1 MSVRLRK
8 WKGKDGKVLEHW
20 AIDVKVAM
28 PGRRP
33 QRVRDFSP
41 VNTRRG
47 ALQYERQVRD
57 AILAGTLGKE
67 VKEVPTL
74 ESFQSRF
81 LDYSEVNN
89 KPSTVYAKRWVLRT
103 HLVPAF
109 GKRRLDTIGPA
120 DVETYKARKL
130 KDGQAAKSVNNHLT
144 ILRKLLNLAAEWGE
158 LPHAPRVKQLRVAH
172 GDFQFLSFEETE
184 RFVRAAATEWKA
196 FVVTALKTGLRVGEL
211 LALKWEDLD
220 LVAGRLLVRRTLWHD
235 QEGTP
240 KGGRTREVPLS
251 NEAIATLKAHRH
263 LKGDYVFC
271 ETNGK
276 RLTHSRV
283 KSVVPSTCKKAGLAK
298 RLTTHDLR
306 HTFAS
311 HLVMRGVALKAVQ
324 ELLGHA
330 TMEMTMRYA
339 HLSPEVKRE
348 AVQVL
353 DRPVPGNFGAHVG
366 HMEGRKRIT
375 P

>member
-1 MSVRLRK
+1 MV
-8 WKGKDGKVLEHW
+8 
-20 AIDVKVAM
+20 
-28 PGRRP
+28 
-33 QRVRDFSP
+33 
-41 VNTRRG
+41 
-47 ALQYERQVRD
+47 
-57 AILAGTLGKE
+57 
-67 VKEVPTL
+67 
-74 ESFQSRF
+74 
-81 LDYSEVNN
+81 
-89 KPSTVYAKRWVLRT
+89 
-103 HLVPAF
+103 
-109 GKRRLDTIGPA
+109 
-120 DVETYKARKL
+120 
-130 KDGQAAKSVNNHLT
+130 
-144 ILRKLLNLAAEWGE
+144 
-158 LPHAPRVKQLRVAH
+158 
-172 GDFQFLSFEETE
+172 
-184 RFVRAAATEWKA
+184 
-196 FVVTALKTGLRVGEL
+196 
-211 LALKWEDLD
+211 
-220 LVAGRLLVRRTLWHD
+220 GRLLVRRTLWHD

-271 ETNGK
+271 ETNGR

-283 KSVVPSTCKKAGLAK
+283 KGVVPSTCKKAGLAK

-330 TMEMTMRYA
+330 TMEMTTRYA

-366 HMEGRKRIT
+366 HMEG
-375 P
+375 

>member
-1 MSVRLRK
+1 
-8 WKGKDGKVLEHW
+8 
-20 AIDVKVAM
+20 
-28 PGRRP
+28 
-33 QRVRDFSP
+33 
-41 VNTRRG
+41 
-47 ALQYERQVRD
+47 
-57 AILAGTLGKE
+57 
-67 VKEVPTL
+67 
-74 ESFQSRF
+74 
-81 LDYSEVNN
+81 
-89 KPSTVYAKRWVLRT
+89 

-283 KSVVPSTCKKAGLAK
+283 KSVVPSSCKKAGLAK

-353 DRPVPGNFGAHVG
+353 DRPVPGNSGAHVG
-366 HMEGRKRIT
+366 HMEG
-375 P
+375 

>member
-1 MSVRLRK
+1 MTSAEKKAIYAALAKPFDEHCIQRTEGRL
-8 WKGKDGKVLEHW
+8 
-20 AIDVKVAM
+20 
-28 PGRRP
+28 PGRGYDTTGIGYPHIANRLND
-33 QRVRDFSP
+33 V
-41 VNTRRG
+41 
-47 ALQYERQVRD
+47 
-57 AILAGTLGKE
+57 LGVGGWRAHRTAT
-67 VKEVPTL
+67 VKEITRSNGRPAFEAICDITL
-74 ESFQSRF
+74 ELGEWIDGNFIVF
-81 LDYSEVNN
+81 
-89 KPSTVYAKRWVLRT
+89 AKSLADGGLR
-103 HLVPAF
+103 L
-109 GKRRLDTIGPA
+109 
-120 DVETYKARKL
+120 
-130 KDGQAAKSVNNHLT
+130 AAKSVNDHLA
-144 ILRKLLNLAAEWGE
+144 ILRALLNLAVEWGE
-158 LPHAPRVKQLRVAH
+158 LAFAPKLKQLKVQH
-172 GDFQFLSFEETE
+172 KDIQFLSFEETE
-184 RFVRAAATEWKA
+184 RFVRVAATEWKA

-240 KGGRTREVPLS
+240 KGGQTREVPLS

-311 HLVMRGVALKAVQ
+311 HLLMRGVALKAVQ

-366 HMEGRKRIT
+366 HMEG
-375 P
+375 